1 MASEYK
7 PNLGVIAITAATT
20 LDDDA
25 YAGRTVNLNSAT
37 GRIVTLPAATG
48 SGATYT
54 IFVGTTVSSG
64 SHVIRVASASD
75 VIQGTVSIATDIAG
89 VTVPTASDTD
99 TITLSGS
106 TTGGVRGS
114 LLELQDVASG
124 IWSVRGSLVSTGA
137 EATPFSAAVS

>member
-7 PNLGVIAITAATT
+7 PNLGVIEITASTT

-25 YAGRTVNLNSAT
+25 YAGRTIVLNSTT
-37 GRIVTLPAATG
+37 GRTITLPTATG

-64 SHVIRVASASD
+64 SHVIRVAAGTN
-75 VIQGTVSIATDIAG
+75 VIQGAVVIATDIAG
-89 VTVPTASDTD
+89 VTVPTAPESDN
-99 TITLSGS
+99 IAMNGS

-114 LLELQDVASG
+114 VVELQDVASG
-124 IWSVRGSLVSTGA
+124 IWMVRGSLVSTGV
-137 EATPFSAAVS
+137 EATPFSAAIS

>member
-7 PNLGVIAITAATT
+7 PNLGVITITAATT

-25 YAGRTVNLNSAT
+25 YAGRTINLNSAT

-48 SGATYT
+48 SGASYT

-64 SHVIRVASASD
+64 SHVIRVASSAD

-114 LLELQDVASG
+114 LLELQDIASG
-124 IWSVRGSLVSTGA
+124 IWSVRGSLVSTGS
-137 EATPFSAAVS
+137 EATPFSAAV